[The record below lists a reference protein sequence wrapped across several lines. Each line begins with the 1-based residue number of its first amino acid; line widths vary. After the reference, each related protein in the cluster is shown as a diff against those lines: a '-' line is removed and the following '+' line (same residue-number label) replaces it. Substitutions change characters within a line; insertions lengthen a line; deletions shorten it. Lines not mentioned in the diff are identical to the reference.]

1 MRLKPRATIGL
12 LLWLLYLVVIV
23 VLQKSSGVAYDE
35 FGDSSENL
43 ARGILPSLVVGS
55 VVIGGLAVWL
65 GWWRAALR
73 DEHTTRIGWTLAA
86 PALYLVIALSMFAFT
101 DWGSLTVGFV
111 LAALAMGVFVGFAE
125 ELVCRGVLLVG
136 LRGSVQEVAVWA
148 LTCLMF
154 GMMHG
159 LNIFLGA
166 PVAGTVVQIVLAAM
180 QGSSFYII
188 RRYSGSLVWA
198 MLLHGLWDF
207 AVTVQEKSD
216 GGDDPLFALMYVAGV
231 LALIGG
237 FVVARRSAAG
247 PSEDYARGASDAS
260 PVAA

>member
-1 MRLKPRATIGL
+1 MRVKPSVTVGVF
-12 LLWLLYLVVIV
+12 LWLLYLVIIV

-35 FGDSSENL
+35 FGDSTDNL

-55 VVIGGLAVWL
+55 VVIGGLAVWM

-73 DEHTTRIGWTLAA
+73 DQHPTRVGWTLAA

-101 DWGSLTVGFV
+101 DWGNLTIGFV
-111 LAALAMGVFVGFAE
+111 LVALAMGAFVGFAE

-136 LRGSVQEVAVWA
+136 LRRNLQEVAVWA

-154 GMMHG
+154 GVMHG

-166 PVAGTVVQIVLAAM
+166 PVAGTVVQIVLAVM

-188 RRYSGSLVWA
+188 RRYTGSLVWA
-198 MLLHGLWDF
+198 MLLHGLWDV
-207 AVTVQEKSD
+207 AVTVQAKS
-216 GGDDPLFALMYVAGV
+216 GGADDPFFALMYVAGV
-231 LALIGG
+231 LALVGG
-237 FVVARRSAAG
+237 FVVARRSATG
-247 PSEDYARGASDAS
+247 PSEDYARAASAPS